1 MALYDVP
8 LPPECVARTDELT
21 RRPGRS
27 PGEHIDTL
35 LLAGTRADLSK
46 KQEGAPRLS
55 ISSVKAFVA
64 RIKYT

>member
-35 LLAGTRADLSK
+35 LERV
-46 KQEGAPRLS
+46 Q
-55 ISSVKAFVA
+55 ISPKSRKVRRVYRYRRSRHIRS